1 MESTVVFE
9 EKVAVSPTDF
19 NKMSKLTLNDL
30 VLKKFAETREGRC
43 STHGWV
49 VPGSLNIVSRSMA
62 QIEGGRFTGD
72 LVSWVQIEGKV
83 IYPVD
88 GVRLEGI
95 VLKKNKMGLFVMYQD
110 AIQIMVPRDLHIG
123 NEEFDKVEIGDRV
136 EIELKKSRFQVN
148 DLHILSVGL
157 FIAKTAS
164 APTVATILNKG
175 NSDRVIAQDLEYNDD
190 EEEVEVEPVMEE
202 EVEVEPVMEEEVED
216 EDEESGTFGIDQ

>member
-9 EKVAVSPTDF
+9 EKVAVNPSDF
-19 NKMSKLTLNDL
+19 NKMAKLSLNDI

-49 VPGSLNIVSRSMA
+49 IPGSLQIVSRSMA

-88 GVRLEGI
+88 GARLEGI

-123 NEEFDKVEIGDRV
+123 NEEYDKVEIGDRV
-136 EIELKKSRFQVN
+136 EVELKKSRFQVN

-157 FIAKTAS
+157 FIIKTAS
-164 APTVATILNKG
+164 APTAATILNKG
-175 NSDRVIAQDLEYNDD
+175 NSDTVLAEDLEYEDD
-190 EEEVEVEPVMEE
+190 EEEEE
-202 EVEVEPVMEEEVED
+202 EVPRESPEEEVTSES
-216 EDEESGTFGIDQ
+216 EEEESTDGTFSINQ